1 MTKSILSHVTFT
13 YNYTIIIFR
22 LIFTYIH
29 IIIHITGTH
38 NIILYYIIL
47 YYIILYSPDII
58 YNNYNTLYCAYNIC
72 DYPIIE
78 VFFHIYI
85 YSEFK

>member
-13 YNYTIIIFR
+13 YNYTIIIFI

-38 NIILYYIIL
+38 N
-47 YYIILYSPDII
+47 IILYSPDII

-78 VFFHIYI
+78 VFFYIYI
-85 YSEFK
+85 YSELK